1 MKNMS
6 LAKKM
11 LGGFVIVAVI
21 ACCIGLFGI
30 ANVNKIGNLDTEL
43 YEVNTKPLGD
53 IAAASTLYQR
63 MRVNIRDIVLNG
75 YMHKDSGEFIKMIND
90 IDREI
95 DVHLAAFEKSI
106 KSDEVRNVFASLQ
119 TALNKF
125 HPVRDKIVALSKEG
139 RTEEVMSLM
148 RGEAMT
154 IAGQI
159 DAAIAKLT
167 DMKIS
172 LAKAKADSNSATATW
187 TVTIT
192 IVLTAVA
199 TFAALLLGFFI
210 TRSVTKPINH
220 VVAGLSDGAAQI
232 AAASSQVSTASQSL
246 AEGTSKQ
253 AASLEETSSSMEEL
267 SSMTKQNADNA
278 KTAQGMMSE
287 AKKIVDSVTRHMDN
301 MEAAMEEVM
310 KASEETGKII
320 KTIDEIAFQT
330 NLLALNAAVEA
341 ARAGEAGA
349 GFAVVADEVRN
360 LAMRA
365 AEAAKNTSSL
375 IENTIKNVKT
385 GHEATKITQ
394 ETFKENVAIS
404 NKIAGLI
411 EEIAAASS
419 EQAQGIGQI
428 NKAVAEMDK
437 VTQATAAHAEESASS
452 SEEMNAQALHLK
464 EFVADLNGLI
474 TGSAVSLTVADQ
486 GYRYK
491 DKSPVRPDL
500 A

>member
-11 LGGFVIVAVI
+11 LGGFIVVALI
-21 ACCIGLFGI
+21 AACIGIFGI
-30 ANVNKIGNLDTEL
+30 VNVKKISNLDTEL
-43 YEVNTKPLGD
+43 YEVNTKPLGE
-53 IAAASTLYQR
+53 IAAVSTLYQR
-63 MRVNIRDIVLNG
+63 TRVNLRDVVLNG
-75 YMHKDSGEFIKMIND
+75 YMRKDAGVFVKRLEE

-95 DVHLAAFEKSI
+95 DTKLAHFEKSI
-106 KSDEVRNVFASLQ
+106 KSDEVRNVYASL
-119 TALNKF
+119 TAAMKKF
-125 HPVRDKIVALSKEG
+125 QPVRDRIVALSNEG
-139 RTEEVMSLM
+139 KTEEVMTLM
-148 RGEAMT
+148 RGEALT
-154 IAGQI
+154 IATQI
-159 DAAIAKLT
+159 DGAIAKLT
-167 DMKIS
+167 EIKITQ
-172 LAKAKADSNSATATW
+172 AKGNAEGNTATANW
-187 TVTIT
+187 TVAIT
-192 IVLTAVA
+192 IGLTAA
-199 TFAALLLGFFI
+199 TSVAALLLGFFI
-210 TRSVTKPINH
+210 TRSVTKPINR
-220 VVAGLSDGAAQI
+220 VVTGLCDGAAQI

-278 KTAQGMMSE
+278 KMARDMMAE
-287 AKKIVDSVTRHMDN
+287 AKKIVDTVTGHMNN
-301 MEAAMEEVM
+301 MEAAMEVVM

-394 ETFKENVAIS
+394 ETFRENVAIS
-404 NKIAGLI
+404 GKIAGLI
-411 EEIAAASS
+411 DEIAAASG

-437 VTQATAAHAEESASS
+437 VTQATAASAEESASA
-452 SEEMNAQALHLK
+452 SEEMNAQALQLRD
-464 EFVADLNGLI
+464 FVADLNGMI
-474 TGSAVSLTVADQ
+474 TGTATCVTLTDQ
-486 GYRYK
+486 GYRNE
-491 DKSPVRPDL
+491 DKSSAHAEL
-500 A
+500 

>member
-1 MKNMS
+1 MKSMS

-11 LGGFVIVAVI
+11 LGGFIVVAII
-21 ACCIGLFGI
+21 AACIGLFGI
-30 ANVNKIGNLDTEL
+30 VNVKKIDSLDKEL

-53 IAAASTLYQR
+53 IAAVSTLYQR
-63 MRVNIRDIVLNG
+63 TRVNLRDVVLNG
-75 YMHKDSGEFIKMIND
+75 YMRKDPGDYLKRLAELD
-90 IDREI
+90 HEI
-95 DVHLAAFEKSI
+95 DGKLAVFEKSI
-106 KSDEVRNVFASLQ
+106 KSDEVRNVYASLAS
-119 TALNKF
+119 ALKKF
-125 HPVRDKIVALSKEG
+125 RPVRDRIVALSKEG
-139 RTEEVMSLM
+139 KTEEVMALM
-148 RGEAMT
+148 RGEALA
-154 IAGQI
+154 IATQI
-159 DAAIAKLT
+159 DGAIAKLT
-167 DMKIS
+167 EIKITQ
-172 LAKAKADSNSATATW
+172 AKAKADGNTATANW
-187 TVTIT
+187 TVAVTIG
-192 IVLTAVA
+192 LTAFA
-199 TFAALLLGFFI
+199 TIAALALGFLI
-210 TRSVTKPINH
+210 TRSVTKPINR
-220 VVAGLSDGAAQI
+220 VVSGLCDGAAQI

-278 KTAQGMMSE
+278 KMARDMMAE
-287 AKKIVDSVTRHMDN
+287 AKKIVDTVTVHMDN
-301 MEAAMEEVM
+301 MEAAMEVVM

-385 GHEATKITQ
+385 GHDATKITQ
-394 ETFKENVAIS
+394 DTFKENVAIS
-404 NKIAGLI
+404 GKIAGLI
-411 EEIAAASS
+411 EEIAAASG

-437 VTQATAAHAEESASS
+437 VTQATAANAEESASA
-452 SEEMNAQALHLK
+452 SEEMNAQALQLRD
-464 EFVADLNGLI
+464 FVADLNGLI
-474 TGSAVSLTVADQ
+474 TGVAACVTLTDQ
-486 GYRYK
+486 GYRYEEK
-491 DKSPVRPDL
+491 QPAHTEL
-500 A
+500 